1 MTSNSV
7 DPTAGSNTTVNAD
20 RKTTS
25 TAPSETD
32 NAAVADRYAIA
43 LFDLAEANKS
53 LDETA
58 EELKQLD
65 VLIRETP
72 DLTSLVRSPVIS
84 RDNQGR
90 AMDAI
95 LAAAGASDL
104 TRRFVGVV
112 AANRRLYMLRAIIA
126 AYLKRLA
133 DFRGEVLAEVRSAQ
147 PLSPQQWA
155 AVTQAI
161 KQSVGANVTLT
172 TRVEP
177 DLLGG
182 LVVKVGSRM
191 VDTSLKTKLHR
202 LSLAIKGVG

>member
-1 MTSNSV
+1 MTSDSA
-7 DPTAGSNTTVNAD
+7 DPTAGSNTTVIAE
-20 RKTTS
+20 RQGTPAAS
-25 TAPSETD
+25 SETD
-32 NAAVADRYAIA
+32 AAGVADRYAIA

-53 LDETA
+53 LDQIAA
-58 EELKQLD
+58 ELRQFD
-65 VLIRETP
+65 TLIRETP
-72 DLTSLVRSPVIS
+72 DLASLVYSPVIS
-84 RDNQGR
+84 RENQGR
-90 AMDAI
+90 AIDAV

-104 TRRFVGVV
+104 TRRFTGVI

-126 AYLKRLA
+126 AYLTRLA
-133 DFRGEVLAEVRSAQ
+133 NFRGEVQAEVQSAQ
-147 PLSPQQWA
+147 PLSPQQLT

-182 LVVKVGSRM
+182 LIVKVGSRM